1 MSTPFCVSPPNLAHR
16 TKKHRKTCSKHRSPP
31 LTSLSAVTPPHLM
44 YSSVGPD
51 DSVRPNTRL
60 PHPHFVLI
68 LSFRASAHTGV
79 GIRIPRPLPL
89 PLGEVAERSE
99 DGEGKQRRAA
109 SRRPFFQLVDKPILS
124 FRGAPQGY
132 LLRGAKRRGNPQSF
146 SCKFAEKR
154 KNCAIRGQIATPVCG
169 LARNDGLFRQPVSTR
184 SVDGGIV
191 TSGRGRAPP
200 LHTPT
205 DSLCAIRAG
214 GCGHPPLRNHR
225 RRMRHTHGRTESSA
239 PIHGFPAAKYFQPA
253 AKGRHLPL
261 PLRGKG
267 AI

>member
-31 LTSLSAVTPPHLM
+31 LTFLPAVIPPHLM

-51 DSVRPNTRL
+51 DPVRPNTRL
-60 PHPHFVLI
+60 PYPHFVLI

-154 KNCAIRGQIATPVCG
+154 KNCAIWEQIATPVCG

-184 SVDGGIV
+184 SVDGEIV
-191 TSGRGRAPP
+191 TSGRDRAPP
-200 LHTPT
+200 LHTSTAPA
-205 DSLCAIRAG
+205 LCPYPVIPSQCSHWRG
-214 GCGHPPLRNHR
+214 NPHPPSLASPFGRGGRAQRGR
-225 RRMRHTHGRTESSA
+225 RGQTKKGRL
-239 PIHGFPAAKYFQPA
+239 PAALLSA
-253 AKGRHLPL
+253 CR
-261 PLRGKG
+261 
-267 AI
+267 

>member
-1 MSTPFCVSPPNLAHR
+1 MPTSPPMPRQRRGIKPPWCKGRDCLHQPLA
-16 TKKHRKTCSKHRSPP
+16 
-31 LTSLSAVTPPHLM
+31 V
-44 YSSVGPD
+44 
-51 DSVRPNTRL
+51 
-60 PHPHFVLI
+60 
-68 LSFRASAHTGV
+68 SFRASAHTGA

-109 SRRPFFQLVDKPILS
+109 SRRPFFQRVEKPILS

-132 LLRGAKRRGNPQSF
+132 LLRGAKRRGNPF
-146 SCKFAEKR
+146 PAPAGAELPPPSVR
-154 KNCAIRGQIATPVCG
+154 E
-169 LARNDGLFRQPVSTR
+169 VSTR

-191 TSGRGRAPP
+191 ISRAGQSRPP
-200 LHTPT
+200 LHTSA

-225 RRMRHTHGRTESSA
+225 RRMRHTHGRTDPSA
-239 PIHGFPAAKYFQPA
+239 PTHGFPAAKYFQPA
-253 AKGRHLPL
+253 DKGRHLPL
-261 PLRGKG
+261 PLCGKG

>member
-31 LTSLSAVTPPHLM
+31 LTSLPAVTPPHLM

-154 KNCAIRGQIATPVCG
+154 KNCAIWEQIATPVCG
-169 LARNDGLFRQPVSTR
+169 LARNDRLFRQPEGPPPGGPPFMQFLQRFSTSR
-184 SVDGGIV
+184 
-191 TSGRGRAPP
+191 
-200 LHTPT
+200 TP
-205 DSLCAIRAG
+205 RQY
-214 GCGHPPLRNHR
+214 PYR
-225 RRMRHTHGRTESSA
+225 RRCTGWPGPSWPRAASA
-239 PIHGFPAAKYFQPA
+239 SRAA
-253 AKGRHLPL
+253 G
-261 PLRGKG
+261 
-267 AI
+267 

>member
-16 TKKHRKTCSKHRSPP
+16 TKKHRKTCSKHRSLP
-31 LTSLSAVTPPHLM
+31 LTSLPAVTPPHLM

-51 DSVRPNTRL
+51 DPVRPNTRL

-109 SRRPFFQLVDKPILS
+109 SRRPFFQRVDKPILS

-132 LLRGAKRRGNPQSF
+132 LLRGAKRRGNPF
-146 SCKFAEKR
+146 PAPAGAELPPPSVR
-154 KNCAIRGQIATPVCG
+154 E
-169 LARNDGLFRQPVSTR
+169 VSTR

-191 TSGRGRAPP
+191 IS
-200 LHTPT
+200 
-205 DSLCAIRAG
+205 RAG
-214 GCGHPPLRNHR
+214 QSPAP
-225 RRMRHTHGRTESSA
+225 THVCR
-239 PIHGFPAAKYFQPA
+239 
-253 AKGRHLPL
+253 
-261 PLRGKG
+261 
-267 AI
+267 